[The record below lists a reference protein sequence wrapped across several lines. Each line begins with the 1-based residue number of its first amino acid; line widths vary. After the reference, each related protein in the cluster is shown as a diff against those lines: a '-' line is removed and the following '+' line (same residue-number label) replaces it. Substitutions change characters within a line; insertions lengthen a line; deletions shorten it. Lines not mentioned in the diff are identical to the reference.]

1 MKLFTYPTTI
11 VLKKMIVDFNN
22 ILFKELMNTDGFSC
36 SYAKE
41 DDVETGVPA
50 QNEDN
55 LPICF
60 HAIFHDEIKKEND
73 LILSKN
79 DFKASYISHEILRKH
94 EEENRKWKDFVVLVR
109 SNARKRKPESCV

>member
-1 MKLFTYPTTI
+1 
-11 VLKKMIVDFNN
+11 MIVDFNN

-60 HAIFHDEIKKEND
+60 HAISMMK
-73 LILSKN
+73 
-79 DFKASYISHEILRKH
+79 
-94 EEENRKWKDFVVLVR
+94 
-109 SNARKRKPESCV
+109 